1 MFKHSVFAEFFCAAR
16 YPNIPRDCK
25 ERQIFEAFTVCLD
38 EDEDESDGICDL
50 VERYEMKMKMI
61 SSKASNSFLVQQSF
75 LQMIRMI
82 FLSLPLAKR
91 TVWSDNFF
99 LALVAMLILMLLLF
113 KVTSATL
120 RVKVSL
126 LSTS

>member
-25 ERQIFEAFTVCLD
+25 ERQILEAFTVCLD

>member
-1 MFKHSVFAEFFCAAR
+1 
-16 YPNIPRDCK
+16 
-25 ERQIFEAFTVCLD
+25 
-38 EDEDESDGICDL
+38 
-50 VERYEMKMKMI
+50 
-61 SSKASNSFLVQQSF
+61 
-75 LQMIRMI
+75 MIRMI

-99 LALVAMLILMLLLF
+99 LALVAMSILMLLLF

>member
-1 MFKHSVFAEFFCAAR
+1 
-16 YPNIPRDCK
+16 
-25 ERQIFEAFTVCLD
+25 
-38 EDEDESDGICDL
+38 
-50 VERYEMKMKMI
+50 MKMKMI

>member
-99 LALVAMLILMLLLF
+99 
-113 KVTSATL
+113 
-120 RVKVSL
+120 
-126 LSTS
+126 